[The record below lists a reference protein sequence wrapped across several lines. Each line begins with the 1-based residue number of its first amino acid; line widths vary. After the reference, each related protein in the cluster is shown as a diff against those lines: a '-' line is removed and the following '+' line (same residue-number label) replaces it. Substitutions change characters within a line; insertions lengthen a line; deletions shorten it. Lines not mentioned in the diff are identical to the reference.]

1 MPRDTWSKWHR
12 IYSVN
17 LILYKSSDLKP
28 LSQLEVLGEFA
39 KNRFGKN
46 FPVAVFTLISFKNIF
61 DNTNPLGAIA
71 WSVAMSLGNQEAPRS
86 ILASGTSFREDLVMK
101 LFLRPFF
108 LFRLF
113 KKSSCQLMAKGCSLS
128 II

>member
-28 LSQLEVLGEFA
+28 LSPLEVLGEFA

-46 FPVAVFTLISFKNIF
+46 FPVAVLLEIWNFGFRMYMGGIISVAKTKALISYAV
-61 DNTNPLGAIA
+61 DLPLCF
-71 WSVAMSLGNQEAPRS
+71 SRMQ
-86 ILASGTSFREDLVMK
+86 
-101 LFLRPFF
+101 
-108 LFRLF
+108 
-113 KKSSCQLMAKGCSLS
+113 
-128 II
+128 